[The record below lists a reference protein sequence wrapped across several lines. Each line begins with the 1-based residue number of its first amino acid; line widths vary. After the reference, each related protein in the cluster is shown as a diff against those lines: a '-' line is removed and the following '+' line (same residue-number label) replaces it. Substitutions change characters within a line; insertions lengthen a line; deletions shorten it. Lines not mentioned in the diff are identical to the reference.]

1 MIETFE
7 FRTTTR
13 SLCNNHYFNLNIP
26 KRNKVNFGTKKIKFC
41 WENRK
46 PWCFL
51 KTDTIFEQLND

>member
-13 SLCNNHYFNLNIP
+13 SLRNNHYFNLNIP

-41 WENRK
+41 WANRK
-46 PWCFL
+46 P
-51 KTDTIFEQLND
+51 